1 MELVIFKVA
10 EKEYGA
16 DLKQIRQ
23 VIRMRE
29 VTQIP
34 DAAKSVEGVISLRG
48 RVVPLVS
55 LRKKMGAEEKE
66 ISRWSRIIVT
76 ETDSAPV
83 GVVVDTVLGVV
94 TLEPGSITPP
104 DEVLKDAGY
113 LTGVARLDKRLIL
126 VIDIEKLLSLEDKD
140 GIRKVHSRVEVKK
153 KDRGRG

>member
-16 DLKQIRQ
+16 DLKQVRQ